1 MSLNNTDRLRLTVA
15 AEAPTMTVGDA
26 TTHATELKSVCRR
39 HDCTGLQE
47 PKKPQGRNPRTVS
60 FLRSP
65 GVSLS
70 VSTRAADIDV
80 LVSTVLGR
88 WWQSTQS
95 MHDSNTDRTT
105 TTTTITTTRID
116 TTTNHT
122 NHAAT
127 DVTVA
132 RDICGLL
139 LSLYIVQSLVHCTY
153 ITGDSDSAS
162 VTSVNSC
169 RRLQ

>member
-1 MSLNNTDRLRLTVA
+1 VA
-15 AEAPTMTVGDA
+15 AEAATMTVGDA

-39 HDCTGLQE
+39 HDCTELQE
-47 PKKPQGRNPRTVS
+47 PKKLQERSLETVS

-65 GVSLS
+65 GVNLS
-70 VSTRAADIDV
+70 VSHDV
-80 LVSTVLGR
+80 TDGNALVSTVLGR

-105 TTTTITTTRID
+105 TTTTITTTRTD
-116 TTTNHT
+116 TTTNHA

-127 DVTVA
+127 DITVA

-153 ITGDSDSAS
+153 IVGDSDSAS
-162 VTSVNSC
+162 VISVNYC

>member
-1 MSLNNTDRLRLTVA
+1 
-15 AEAPTMTVGDA
+15 MTVGDA
-26 TTHATELKSVCRR
+26 TTHATEFKSVCRT
-39 HDCTGLQE
+39 HDCTELQE
-47 PKKPQGRNPRTVS
+47 PKKPQGRSLETVS
-60 FLRSP
+60 ILRSP

-70 VSTRAADIDV
+70 VSHDVTDTDV

-105 TTTTITTTRID
+105 TTTTVTTTRTDTD
-116 TTTNHT
+116 TTTDHA

-127 DVTVA
+127 DITVA

-169 RRLQ
+169 RRLR

>member
-1 MSLNNTDRLRLTVA
+1 MA

-26 TTHATELKSVCRR
+26 TTHATEFKSVCRR
-39 HDCTGLQE
+39 HDCTELQE
-47 PKKPQGRNPRTVS
+47 PKKLQERSLETVS
-60 FLRSP
+60 ILRSP

-70 VSTRAADIDV
+70 VSHDVTDVDV

-105 TTTTITTTRID
+105 TTTTITTTRTD
-116 TTTNHT
+116 TTTNHA

>member
-1 MSLNNTDRLRLTVA
+1 VA

-39 HDCTGLQE
+39 HDCTELQE

-105 TTTTITTTRID
+105 TTTTTTITTTRTD
-116 TTTNHT
+116 TTTNHA

-127 DVTVA
+127 DVTVRSVLCRLYTTFYILESFLYSIIYTGY
-132 RDICGLL
+132 RD
-139 LSLYIVQSLVHCTY
+139 LSGCWRSRQ
-153 ITGDSDSAS
+153 
-162 VTSVNSC
+162 
-169 RRLQ
+169 

>member
-1 MSLNNTDRLRLTVA
+1 
-15 AEAPTMTVGDA
+15 MTVGDA

-39 HDCTGLQE
+39 HGCTGLQE
-47 PKKPQGRNPRTVS
+47 PKKLQERSLETVS

-65 GVSLS
+65 GVNLS
-70 VSTRAADIDV
+70 VSHDV
-80 LVSTVLGR
+80 TDGNALVSTVLGR

-105 TTTTITTTRID
+105 TTTTVTTTRTD
-116 TTTNHT
+116 TETTTDHA

-162 VTSVNSC
+162 VISVNSC

>member
-1 MSLNNTDRLRLTVA
+1 MA

-26 TTHATELKSVCRR
+26 TTHATQVKSVCRR
-39 HDCTGLQE
+39 HDCTELQE
-47 PKKPQGRNPRTVS
+47 PKKPQGRSLETVS
-60 FLRSP
+60 ILRSP

-70 VSTRAADIDV
+70 VSHDVTDADV

-105 TTTTITTTRID
+105 TTTTITTTRTD
-116 TTTNHT
+116 TETTTNHA

-127 DVTVA
+127 DVTVRSVLCRLYTTFYILESFLYSIIYTGY
-132 RDICGLL
+132 RD
-139 LSLYIVQSLVHCTY
+139 LSGCWRSRQ
-153 ITGDSDSAS
+153 
-162 VTSVNSC
+162 
-169 RRLQ
+169 

>member
-1 MSLNNTDRLRLTVA
+1 
-15 AEAPTMTVGDA
+15 MTVGDA
-26 TTHATELKSVCRR
+26 DIVTHATQVKSACHG
-39 HDCTGLQE
+39 HDCTALQE
-47 PKKPQGRNPRTVS
+47 PKNPQGRNPRTVS

-65 GVSLS
+65 GVSLL
-70 VSTRAADIDV
+70 VSTDAADADV

-105 TTTTITTTRID
+105 TTTTVTTTRTGTE
-116 TTTNHT
+116 TTTDHA

-139 LSLYIVQSLVHCTY
+139 LSLYIVQSPVHCTY
-153 ITGDSDSAS
+153 ITGDRDYSS
-162 VTSVNSC
+162 VTAVNSC
-169 RRLQ
+169 RRQQ

>member
-1 MSLNNTDRLRLTVA
+1 
-15 AEAPTMTVGDA
+15 MTVGDA
-26 TTHATELKSVCRR
+26 TTHATQVKSVCRR
-39 HDCTGLQE
+39 HGCTGLQE
-47 PKKPQGRNPRTVS
+47 PKKLQERSLETVS

-65 GVSLS
+65 GVNLS

-88 WWQSTQS
+88 WWQFTQS

-105 TTTTITTTRID
+105 TTTTTTITTTRTD

-127 DVTVA
+127 DITVA

-139 LSLYIVQSLVHCTY
+139 LSLYIVQSFVHCTY
-153 ITGDSDSAS
+153 IAGDSDSQS

>member
-1 MSLNNTDRLRLTVA
+1 
-15 AEAPTMTVGDA
+15 MTVGDA
-26 TTHATELKSVCRR
+26 TTHATEFKSVCRT
-39 HDCTGLQE
+39 HDCTELQE
-47 PKKPQGRNPRTVS
+47 PKKLQERSLETVS

-65 GVSLS
+65 GVNLS
-70 VSTRAADIDV
+70 VSHDV
-80 LVSTVLGR
+80 TDGNALVSTVLGR

-95 MHDSNTDRTT
+95 MHDNNTDRTT
-105 TTTTITTTRID
+105 TTTTTTTTITITTTRID

-122 NHAAT
+122 NHVAT